1 MTEVQ
6 LLKKVGERIKQIRE
20 EKGITQDN
28 LGIAMNLDRPRTIKE
43 YDKSN
48 VSRLESGKT
57 NPRIFTLYRVSEALG
72 VPLEVLLKLNQ

>member
-6 LLKKVGERIKQIRE
+6 LLKKIGQRIKDIRE
-20 EKGITQDN
+20 NKEMSQDS
-28 LGIAMNLDRPRTIKE
+28 LGIAMSMDKKAVKE

-57 NPRIFTLYRVSEALG
+57 NPRIFTLYRVSKALD
-72 VPLEVLLKLNQ
+72 VSLDELMKVE

>member
-6 LLKKVGERIKQIRE
+6 LLKKIGQRIKQIRE
-20 EKGITQDN
+20 EKGISQDT
-28 LGIAMNLDRPRTIKE
+28 LGIKMSLDRPKSIKE

-57 NPRIFTLYRVSEALG
+57 NPRIFTLYRVA
-72 VPLEVLLKLNQ
+72 VALEVSLDHLLTVE

>member
-6 LLKKVGERIKQIRE
+6 LLQKIGERIKQIRI

-28 LGIAMNLDRPRTIKE
+28 LGIAMSMNKKVVKE

-57 NPRIFTLYRVSEALG
+57 NPRIFTLYRVAKALD
-72 VPLEVLLKLNQ
+72 VTLDELLKIE